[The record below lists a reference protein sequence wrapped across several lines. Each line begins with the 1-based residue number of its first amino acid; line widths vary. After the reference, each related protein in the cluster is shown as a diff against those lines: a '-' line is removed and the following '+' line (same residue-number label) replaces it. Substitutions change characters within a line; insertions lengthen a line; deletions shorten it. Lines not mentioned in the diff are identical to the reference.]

1 MSYPNQDD
9 ENNTSQE
16 KDSQLKAQKEMML
29 KQVLSADARLRLN
42 NVRMVKPDLADL
54 VENYI
59 LNVTAQ
65 GKISGQISDDQL
77 KQILLS
83 AQQPKRDFKFNRV
96 WSQENIIKG
105 KKARIFMKAV
115 VYREYAPDDD
125 YAKILKVEDID
136 EPKPKQD
143 EVIFTNKA
151 SALN

>member
-29 KQVLSADARLRLN
+29 KQVLSTDARLRLN

-59 LNVTAQ
+59 LNLSVQ
-65 GKISGQISDDQL
+65 GKITGQVSDEQL

-83 AQQPKRDFKFNRV
+83 VQQPKRDFKFNRV
-96 WSQENIIKG
+96 
-105 KKARIFMKAV
+105 
-115 VYREYAPDDD
+115 
-125 YAKILKVEDID
+125 
-136 EPKPKQD
+136 
-143 EVIFTNKA
+143 
-151 SALN
+151 

>member
-9 ENNTSQE
+9 ENNASQE

-29 KQVLSADARLRLN
+29 KQVLSSEARLRLN

-77 KQILLS
+77 KQILMS
-83 AQQPKRDFKFNRV
+83 TQKPKRDFKINRV
-96 WSQENIIKG
+96 
-105 KKARIFMKAV
+105 
-115 VYREYAPDDD
+115 
-125 YAKILKVEDID
+125 
-136 EPKPKQD
+136 
-143 EVIFTNKA
+143 
-151 SALN
+151 

>member
-77 KQILLS
+77 KQILLT

-96 WSQENIIKG
+96 
-105 KKARIFMKAV
+105 
-115 VYREYAPDDD
+115 
-125 YAKILKVEDID
+125 
-136 EPKPKQD
+136 
-143 EVIFTNKA
+143 
-151 SALN
+151 

>member
-29 KQVLSADARLRLN
+29 KQVLSGDARLRLN

-59 LNVTAQ
+59 LNLSVQ

-96 WSQENIIKG
+96 
-105 KKARIFMKAV
+105 
-115 VYREYAPDDD
+115 
-125 YAKILKVEDID
+125 
-136 EPKPKQD
+136 
-143 EVIFTNKA
+143 
-151 SALN
+151 

>member
-9 ENNTSQE
+9 ENKASQE
-16 KDSQLKAQKEMML
+16 KDSQLKAQKEIML

-59 LNVTAQ
+59 LNLTVQ

-96 WSQENIIKG
+96 
-105 KKARIFMKAV
+105 
-115 VYREYAPDDD
+115 
-125 YAKILKVEDID
+125 
-136 EPKPKQD
+136 
-143 EVIFTNKA
+143 
-151 SALN
+151 